1 MSAPEDTQ
9 PDGPDGVSLS
19 QETMQLGQD
28 APDAPDD
35 VLKEPQPCKRPAAAK
50 SSSLMKR
57 PASQAAESSKPKAAK
72 SAPKPKAAKSAPK
85 PQAKVKGEPK
95 PKPLGKKQKL
105 AAVFAGEP
113 ASAAPADPSI
123 PEEEVEIAEGAEE
136 SRDRSKA
143 ARFFQL
149 MRGGSLPEA
158 VLSEWQKSGTRKA
171 QSALINNLFE
181 KVGGRLQ
188 VKADFVRPATY
199 QQTKTVERTETATDR
214 QSGFGKTVFMRMY
227 RFDTDDDLQAAIDA
241 GDVMTFTTNGKTMY
255 AVVNVE
261 LNTSA
266 KKNNA
271 ETMASDV
278 LELSA
283 ETGSI
288 FDSIW
293 SKLSPDVNDADSGAS
308 LAIKDADHKFGPDEL
323 QKVRPRLSVAINAM
337 DKLLKETRKCA
348 SQITTKDDP

>member
-9 PDGPDGVSLS
+9 PDGPDGVS
-19 QETMQLGQD
+19 
-28 APDAPDD
+28 DAPDD

-95 PKPLGKKQKL
+95 PKPLTKKQKL

-149 MRGGSLPEA
+149 MQGGSLPEA
-158 VLSEWQKSGTRKA
+158 VLSEWQKSQPFREGWRPPA
-171 QSALINNLFE
+171 SQ
-181 KVGGRLQ
+181 GRLCPACHIS
-188 VKADFVRPATY
+188 ADQEPW
-199 QQTKTVERTETATDR
+199 QTSHRLRNMTGHVGFFLRDCACCARWPFPERLFLRAFPRQDR
-214 QSGFGKTVFMRMY
+214 
-227 RFDTDDDLQAAIDA
+227 
-241 GDVMTFTTNGKTMY
+241 
-255 AVVNVE
+255 
-261 LNTSA
+261 
-266 KKNNA
+266 
-271 ETMASDV
+271 
-278 LELSA
+278 
-283 ETGSI
+283 
-288 FDSIW
+288 
-293 SKLSPDVNDADSGAS
+293 
-308 LAIKDADHKFGPDEL
+308 
-323 QKVRPRLSVAINAM
+323 
-337 DKLLKETRKCA
+337 
-348 SQITTKDDP
+348 